1 MCKAQG
7 FLRRPCPPASAL
19 PQPLPTLSQPGTP
32 DSLVAMK
39 TTLCEMRT
47 CEFPLKLVHK
57 LANPGW
63 SDDLSQ
69 YFSECTGQEAPRGQG
84 YGTGRGYGRRFLTQ
98 QTHPF
103 TFADIY

>member
-32 DSLVAMK
+32 DSLAAMK
-39 TTLCEMRT
+39 TALCKMRT

-57 LANPGW
+57 LANPGR

-69 YFSECTGQEAPRGQG
+69 YFSECTGQEVPRGQG
-84 YGTGRGYGRRFLTQ
+84 YGTGRGYGRFLTQ